1 MSELGLTPESHSKH
15 ADSVLLTI
23 CACSGL
29 LPSLVGVAH
38 VAIQFPL
45 YEALKSHIAEDGKPL
60 TPLQL
65 VSCAPMPHSPT

>member
-1 MSELGLTPESHSKH
+1 MLTPL
-15 ADSVLLTI
+15 AFYQLR
-23 CACSGL
+23 CSGL

-45 YEALKSHIAEDGKPL
+45 YEALKSHIAEDGKQL

-65 VSCAPMPHSPT
+65 VSHLSFPFIFLIYAK